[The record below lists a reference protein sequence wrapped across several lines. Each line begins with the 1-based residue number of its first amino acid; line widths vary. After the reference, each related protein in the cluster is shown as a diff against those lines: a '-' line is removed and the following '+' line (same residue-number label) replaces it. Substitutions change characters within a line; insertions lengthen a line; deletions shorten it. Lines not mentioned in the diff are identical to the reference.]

1 MTAISKP
8 DAPTEIEDLQAR
20 LAEAEGR
27 LAEAQELIN
36 AIQSGDVDAVVVS
49 GPQGDQVF
57 TLQGAEYAYRA
68 LVEAMNEGAAT
79 LGADGTV
86 LYCNQHLSQLLG
98 VPLEQI
104 IGHPA
109 ALMLGDAAN
118 QFDRLFVHTLCGETG
133 RTEMELHTA
142 DGRGIPVYISLRS
155 MNTEDPTAICMVVT
169 DLTEIK
175 ESQQALHES
184 ESLFST
190 LANLV
195 PQMVWMSTPDGDNF
209 YVNERWMNYTGLT
222 LAESCGGNWN
232 NVFHP
237 DDKQAAWDAW
247 GQATRTHEQY
257 RIESRLRGAD
267 GNYRWFLMRGE
278 PLVDAEG
285 KVIRWFGTCTDIEDL
300 KRSEAELTEHREH
313 LEALITVR
321 TSQLQTANL
330 QLEADMRERES
341 VMKALIESEK
351 LASVGRLA
359 STIAHEIN
367 NPLEAVGNA
376 LYLATT
382 DPETPP
388 MVKRYLDM
396 ATDELERVTHVT
408 HQTLAFHRGNNAP
421 MAVDLCDCLEGV
433 LNLYA
438 GRIKTREI
446 TIERRYSTS
455 ESIQGVN
462 SEIRQIIANLLSNS
476 LDALDNDGKLA
487 CRVTRSVGKGGA
499 PAIRLTIADSGS
511 GIPPENR
518 DKIFEPFFTTKEFV
532 GTGLGL
538 WITKQ
543 IVEKHGGTIRM
554 RSRLAKGTVFSI
566 AFPRLNAAW

>member
-1 MTAISKP
+1 
-8 DAPTEIEDLQAR
+8 
-20 LAEAEGR
+20 
-27 LAEAQELIN
+27 
-36 AIQSGDVDAVVVS
+36 
-49 GPQGDQVF
+49 
-57 TLQGAEYAYRA
+57 
-68 LVEAMNEGAAT
+68 
-79 LGADGTV
+79 
-86 LYCNQHLSQLLG
+86 
-98 VPLEQI
+98 
-104 IGHPA
+104 
-109 ALMLGDAAN
+109 
-118 QFDRLFVHTLCGETG
+118 
-133 RTEMELHTA
+133 
-142 DGRGIPVYISLRS
+142 
-155 MNTEDPTAICMVVT
+155 
-169 DLTEIK
+169 
-175 ESQQALHES
+175 
-184 ESLFST
+184 
-190 LANLV
+190 
-195 PQMVWMSTPDGDNF
+195 
-209 YVNERWMNYTGLT
+209 
-222 LAESCGGNWN
+222 
-232 NVFHP
+232 
-237 DDKQAAWDAW
+237 
-247 GQATRTHEQY
+247 
-257 RIESRLRGAD
+257 
-267 GNYRWFLMRGE
+267 
-278 PLVDAEG
+278 
-285 KVIRWFGTCTDIEDL
+285 
-300 KRSEAELTEHREH
+300 
-313 LEALITVR
+313 VR
-321 TSQLQTANL
+321 TNQLQTANL

-376 LYLATT
+376 LYLAAT

-408 HQTLAFHRGNNAP
+408 HQMLAFHRGNNAP
-421 MAVDLCDCLEGV
+421 VPVDLRECLEGV

-476 LDALDNDGKLA
+476 LDALENEGKLA
-487 CRVTRSVGKGGA
+487 CRVTRSAGRGGA

-543 IVEKHGGTIRM
+543 IVEKHGGTIRV
-554 RSRLAKGTVFSI
+554 RSKPAKGTVFSI
-566 AFPRLNAAW
+566 AFPLLNAAS